1 MQRSASSCAEG
12 HIRTGF
18 DLELNQVYYYDA
30 NSNAISFDSP
40 CEVQTTSKRGLA
52 AGFFARLTSKL
63 SLSRSKSASL
73 SQPELSDASS
83 DTDSYEPSVLSFAVN
98 TRRLPNGSSPQPYH
112 ISGATERLPAEY
124 GFFPRDSL
132 DGRAISSDL
141 ADWSSVPRDAVASES
156 EFDGDSAFEED
167 TLAEDGSI
175 ASEEMESSS
184 MDEFDSHRHFYD
196 HVFTTYLA
204 RREREEVRAQ
214 LLAELS

>member
-1 MQRSASSCAEG
+1 MQRSASSCSEG

-83 DTDSYEPSVLSFAVN
+83 DTDSYEPSVLSFAV
-98 TRRLPNGSSPQPYH
+98 
-112 ISGATERLPAEY
+112 
-124 GFFPRDSL
+124 
-132 DGRAISSDL
+132 
-141 ADWSSVPRDAVASES
+141 
-156 EFDGDSAFEED
+156 
-167 TLAEDGSI
+167 
-175 ASEEMESSS
+175 
-184 MDEFDSHRHFYD
+184 
-196 HVFTTYLA
+196 
-204 RREREEVRAQ
+204 
-214 LLAELS
+214 